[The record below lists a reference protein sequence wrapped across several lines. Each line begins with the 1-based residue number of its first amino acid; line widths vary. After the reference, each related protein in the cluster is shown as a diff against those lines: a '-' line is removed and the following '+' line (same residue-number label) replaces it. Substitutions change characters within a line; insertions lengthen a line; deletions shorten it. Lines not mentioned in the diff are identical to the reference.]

1 MSDTVNLQ
9 NYLAKY
15 TENLLKQTATAI
27 EDLNLEELHYRP
39 DGPCNSIAFDAWHII
54 RTADNLI

>member
-1 MSDTVNLQ
+1 MSDTMNLQ

-15 TENLLKQTATAI
+15 TENLLRQTAAAI

-39 DGPCNSIAFDAWHII
+39 DGPCNSCLLYTSDA
-54 RTADNLI
+54 ADE